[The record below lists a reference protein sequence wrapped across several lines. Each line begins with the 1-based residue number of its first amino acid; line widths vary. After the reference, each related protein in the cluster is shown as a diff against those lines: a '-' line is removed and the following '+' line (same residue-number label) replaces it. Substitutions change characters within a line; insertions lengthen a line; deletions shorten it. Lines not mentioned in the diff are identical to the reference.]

1 VGDDFHINP
10 EEIETKY
17 YGVLTKIFNV
27 ARFASQFDVPD
38 DLDVSPVLEV
48 EDVWILAEF
57 DETLSIVNSAWKD
70 VDIYSAAQ
78 AIKSF
83 GTGIFPS
90 HWLEMSK
97 TRLYD
102 GNTSAAWALH
112 RIVRDLLSIFSPIC
126 PFFTHYLST
135 TIYGNSAVDVKEFPE
150 LPQSCNREMFH
161 DLRSLTEDLEKF
173 NSIVWKAKKDSGVSL
188 RSPISGIVVPEK
200 LSIFSKTLEQMHN
213 LE

>member
-1 VGDDFHINP
+1 MELPP
-10 EEIETKY
+10 E
-17 YGVLTKIFNV
+17 
-27 ARFASQFDVPD
+27 
-38 DLDVSPVLEV
+38 LEV
-48 EDVWILAEF
+48 EDIWILAEF
-57 DETLSIVNSAWKD
+57 DETLSVVSSAWEE

-83 GTGIFPS
+83 GTGILPS

-102 GNTSAAWALH
+102 GNASAAWTLH
-112 RIVRDLLSIFSPIC
+112 RIVRDLLSVFSPIC

-135 TIYGNSAVDVKEFPE
+135 TLYGKSAVDVKEFPE
-150 LPQSCNREMFH
+150 LPSSLNREDFD
-161 DLRSLTEDLEKF
+161 DLRSLTDELEAF

-200 LSIFSKTLEQMHN
+200 LSIFSRTLEQMHN

>member
-1 VGDDFHINP
+1 
-10 EEIETKY
+10 
-17 YGVLTKIFNV
+17 
-27 ARFASQFDVPD
+27 
-38 DLDVSPVLEV
+38 
-48 EDVWILAEF
+48 
-57 DETLSIVNSAWKD
+57 
-70 VDIYSAAQ
+70 
-78 AIKSF
+78 
-83 GTGIFPS
+83 
-90 HWLEMSK
+90 MSK

-150 LPQSCNREMFH
+150 LPQSCNREIFH